1 MPLQATTEAAA
12 ETAGHQRDYLPA
24 QAIDLA
30 Q

>member
-1 MPLQATTEAAA
+1 MRLQATAKAAA
-12 ETAGHQRDYLPA
+12 ETAGHQGDYLPA